1 MASSGSESDEEV
13 EAEPILKYNRI
24 GLDVTEMLTRD
35 SASCIRAHEKFLV
48 IGTQNGFIYILDL
61 NGNEIKRFYAHS
73 MPVNEVSVDITGE
86 YVCSCS
92 DDGLVVVS
100 ALYAEDN
107 LEFTGHEPVKTVA
120 IDPAYVQRDTRE
132 LVMGGLDGQLMRKEK
147 GWFGNMRD
155 FLVHGGEGP
164 IHAIRWEGEFIAWAN
179 EIGVKIYDCNLKSRI
194 THLKRPQGSLD
205 TDHRPRLCW
214 ANGRTLLIGWAD
226 SIQAVEVRKRDQQ
239 QAAMGLP
246 VNYVTIIAQ
255 FTLPDAVCCGI
266 APHGQ
271 DLAVLCH
278 VTDDGDLA
286 EERPRPELRILDQ
299 LGAEL
304 SCDALS
310 IHGYAELESPNEYQL
325 DFIES
330 EKLFYIST
338 PQDVLVA
345 TNRDNDDHIHWLLDN
360 GREKEALAAAQ
371 EGGATRHSVQEV
383 GSMYLHTL
391 TEQGQWSDAATKCH
405 ELLTDAEHWNRWI
418 FVFAHAGQLSYIAH
432 YIPTDKPRLQTEVY
446 EMVLSDFLKQGSTAN
461 DHTQFLDLIERWPKG
476 VYRRPPVLELVR
488 EAVKRSG
495 VTSPP
500 TLCKALAMLY
510 SDNNQHPYTLDIY
523 LYMYKSG
530 PGKTE
535 KATVTADQIFEYIEK
550 HKLHEKAVQRVNEI
564 VQVDADRGVRLLI
577 RHATADT
584 KALYDIV
591 TQLKSEPRLL
601 HKYLKA
607 IWEADLQPDQIP
619 GYQKTPKDYHDDMV
633 QLFAD
638 HEPDK
643 LEAFL
648 RKSTSYNLDLALELC
663 RKGDLKHEVVF
674 LLGRSDR
681 NKDALNMI
689 LNDLD
694 DIEKALKFVK
704 ERNDEELWEMLIERG
719 ATDPKSLSKL
729 LDTAGSHIDPIVI
742 IERIP
747 SRLEIPDLRDK
758 IVKIIKDYTAQMS
771 LHEGCGRV
779 LKSDNVDLCQKAA
792 KERTRAA
799 IWDVQNGESASTAP
813 ATRRDGEGRWT
824 PNGEPVAMA
833 AGARGR
839 GGGSATW
846 YFQTGAGGDDDDE
859 EDGGRGS
866 PRGGSATAAPAV
878 RQSGSSRA
886 LYSSSRDG
894 ASAAGG
900 RGSSER
906 RRMEQSHHRSLGARG
921 ASSGSLFYFD
931 EGGIQDRLRGP
942 GYDAAAGK
950 LANAVLGLKPLE
962 LGPTG
967 DREKAERSEIA
978 KLAGWEGRLQQMEEK
993 RKKEKAAA
1001 LAAPP
1006 IGVGAAASGTSA
1018 SSSGSTAGG
1027 SSSLFVA
1034 PPPIA
1039 SDQFAVT
1046 NGGGGAGG
1054 EEEIDPVARA
1064 DAMLRGDSLYSDLE
1078 SKYRSV

>member
-1 MASSGSESDEEV
+1 MASSDSDSDE

-35 SASCIRAHEKFLV
+35 STSCIRAHEKFLV
-48 IGTQNGFIYILDL
+48 VGTQNGFIYILDL
-61 NGNEIKRFYAHS
+61 NGNEVKRFYAHS

-107 LEFTGHEPVKTVA
+107 LEFTGHEAVKTVA
-120 IDPAYVQRDTRE
+120 IDPGYVQRDSRE
-132 LVMGGLDGQLMRKEK
+132 LVMGGSDGQLIRKEK
-147 GWFGNMRD
+147 GWFGRMND
-155 FLVHGGEGP
+155 SLVHGGEGP

-205 TDHRPRLCW
+205 TEYRPRLCW

-226 SIQAVEVRKRDQQ
+226 SIQAVEVRKRDAQ

-246 VNYVTIIAQ
+246 VNYVTIVAQ
-255 FTLPDAVCCGI
+255 FTLPDAICCGI

-286 EERPRPELRILDQ
+286 EERPRPELRILDYN
-299 LGAEL
+299 GGEL

-325 DFIES
+325 DFIAS
-330 EKLFYIST
+330 EHLFYIST
-338 PQDVLVA
+338 PQDILVA
-345 TNRDNDDHIHWLLDN
+345 QNRDTDDHIHWLLEN

-383 GSMYLHTL
+383 GSLYLHKL
-391 TEQGQWSDAATKCH
+391 TQQGKWNDAATECH
-405 ELLTDAEHWNRWI
+405 ELLKSEELWRRWI
-418 FVFAHAGQLSYIAH
+418 FVFAHAGQLSCIAH
-432 YIPTDKPRLQTEVY
+432 YIPTDRPRLQTEVY
-446 EMVLSDFLKQGSTAN
+446 EMVLSDFLKQGSTPN
-461 DHTQFLDLIERWPKG
+461 EHTQFLDLIERWPQG
-476 VYRRPPVLELVR
+476 VYRMQPVLELVR
-488 EAVKRSG
+488 EAIKRGG

-510 SDNNQHPYTLDIY
+510 SANGQHAYTLDIY

-530 PGKTE
+530 PGDTE
-535 KATVTADQIFEYIEK
+535 KETIGPDQLFDYIEK
-550 HKLHEKAVQRVNEI
+550 HKLHEKAVQRVSEI
-564 VQVDADRGVRLLI
+564 VNVDADRGVRLLI

-584 KALYDIV
+584 KALFDIV
-591 TQLKSEPRLL
+591 SQLKAEPRLL

-607 IWEADLQPDQIP
+607 IWEADLQPDPSP

-633 QLFAD
+633 QLFAE
-638 HEPDK
+638 HEPEK
-643 LEAFL
+643 LEGFL

-663 RKGDLKHEVVF
+663 RKHGLKSEIVF
-674 LLGRSDR
+674 LLGRCDR
-681 NKDALNMI
+681 NMEALNMI
-689 LNDLD
+689 LNDLN

-704 ERNDEELWEMLIERG
+704 ERHDEELWEALIDRG
-719 ATDPKSLSKL
+719 AKDPKSLSKL

-747 SRLEIPDLRDK
+747 SNLVIPDLRDK

-779 LKSDNVDLCQKAA
+779 LKSDNVELCRKAA
-792 KERTRAA
+792 KERTRAGV
-799 IWDVQNGESASTAP
+799 WDMQQGVSASTAP
-813 ATRRDGEGRWT
+813 DHRRQGQGRWT
-824 PNGEPVAMA
+824 PKGDAVPMA
-833 AGARGR
+833 AGKRAGGP

-846 YFQTGAGGDDDDE
+846 YFRVGAAGHDDDD
-859 EDGGRGS
+859 DDLHGGVSS
-866 PRGGSATAAPAV
+866 PRAGKAPPAV
-878 RQSGSSRA
+878 RPGGA
-886 LYSSSRDG
+886 LYTSSRDG
-894 ASAAGG
+894 KKNGARS
-900 RGSSER
+900 RRSSER
-906 RRMEQSHHRSLGARG
+906 RQMEQSHHRSVATRGGAAAG
-921 ASSGSLFYFD
+921 LFYFD

-942 GYDAAAGK
+942 GYKREEGK
-950 LANAVLGLKPLE
+950 MYSNAVLGLKPLQV
-962 LGPTG
+962 GPTG
-967 DREKAERSEIA
+967 DQEKVERHEIARLAGWSGQLQLMEEQRAREKAAS
-978 KLAGWEGRLQQMEEK
+978 
-993 RKKEKAAA
+993 

-1006 IGVGAAASGTSA
+1006 VGV
-1018 SSSGSTAGG
+1018 GSTASG
-1027 SSSLFVA
+1027 SAAAAAATAPPVFSP

-1039 SDQFAVT
+1039 SKRDFLST
-1046 NGGGGAGG
+1046 GRDDKG
-1054 EEEIDPVARA
+1054 EMDPVARA
-1064 DAMLRGDSLYSDLE
+1064 DAMVRGDSVYSELE